1 MNKKNAER
9 KKDKKNVHRQDGDKE
24 LQKNI
29 SEFSYGL
36 DWLQKAYDM
45 IHHDLIMNY
54 VRRCGVT
61 SNIIGFMEM
70 TMEKWNVDL
79 VTGNEKPGNVSNRRG
94 PF

>member
-36 DWLQKAYDM
+36 D
-45 IHHDLIMNY
+45 
-54 VRRCGVT
+54 
-61 SNIIGFMEM
+61 
-70 TMEKWNVDL
+70 
-79 VTGNEKPGNVSNRRG
+79 
-94 PF
+94 